1 MIYLS
6 FFYILGAKYDVDTYV
21 TFLKGDFVGIFS
33 NFMIFFI
40 FLFIFFFILVLC
52 KKTLFLNFNC
62 SSVGRYLENVVMC
75 Q

>member
-40 FLFIFFFILVLC
+40 FFYLVLC
-52 KKTLFLNFNC
+52 KNTLFLNFNC

>member
-21 TFLKGDFVGIFS
+21 TFLKEDIVAIFS
-33 NFMIFFI
+33 SFMIFFYS
-40 FLFIFFFILVLC
+40 FFILVLC

>member
-21 TFLKGDFVGIFS
+21 TFLKGDFVAIFS
-33 NFMIFFI
+33 NFMIFFYS
-40 FLFIFFFILVLC
+40 FFILVLC
-52 KKTLFLNFNC
+52 KKSLFLNFNC

>member
-33 NFMIFFI
+33 NFMIYF
-40 FLFIFFFILVLC
+40 FFFILVLC
-52 KKTLFLNFNC
+52 KNTLFLNFNC